1 MRMHVMKTHFYH
13 RCQWWKGNMIQ
24 IVIPNHPVQVMV
36 EVAIWMQFKSFPEAS
51 HFREHLYIPHE
62 RHTIC
67 LDFTMWSS
75 HCSASSS
82 HSCSAQAYI
91 PYILGIYSL
100 VPLTAH
106 DSWLDHIR
114 VGEIVKMKR
123 LMMRMSRPARL
134 LSISLTGF
142 FSAPDVAAALA
153 SLPEL
158 RR

>member
-1 MRMHVMKTHFYH
+1 MKRKHDSNCYPQSSRPSNGRSRRLNVVSIYFAEAPHFT
-13 RCQWWKGNMIQ
+13 
-24 IVIPNHPVQVMV
+24 
-36 EVAIWMQFKSFPEAS
+36 
-51 HFREHLYIPHE
+51 EHKYIPHE
-62 RHTIC
+62 IRTIC
-67 LDFTMWSS
+67 LDFTMWTS
-75 HCSASSS
+75 HCSASIS

-114 VGEIVKMKR
+114 VGEMVKMKR